1 MLNKN
6 SSFNMPR
13 LFGRNHCHETPHMIN
28 YVEERLQGKQ
38 AQEPVLKYPIHITLL
53 NYFKR
58 LFESERRMAVSSK
71 KLIKITASLSD
82 FDVNMT
88 HIANKQIQFAQEI
101 ALLSESNL
109 AVVEQTNASMHSVN
123 DTINKT
129 SETLQQLSDAS
140 EELMKSNYN
149 SLKQLKDVND
159 LKDNVIMDATLMG
172 EKIEQLVTMAN
183 HVNDIVNGVEAIAE
197 QTNLLAL
204 NASIEA
210 ARAGEHGRG
219 FAVVAEEIRKLADDT
234 KKSLDSMKSF
244 MKDIQDAAKQGK
256 ESMDN
261 TMSLTQKMSHEIE
274 MITGTMQENVQMLQ
288 TTISKVQDINEAM
301 AGIRTAT
308 EEINRA
314 MEISSRDSENLVR
327 MTQTIHQDALASAN
341 FAKQIAQIDNE
352 LSDIVKEQMEA
363 LQGSTNALSNEEFLE
378 TIENAKSAHLRWI
391 SNLDR
396 IINEMKTYP
405 LQTDSTKCTF
415 GHFYNAIKVTHPAIL
430 NDWIM
435 VGKIH
440 DNFHVM
446 GLEAIK
452 AVEKGDEAQAREYR
466 RRAGELSKEMF
477 VYLDKVSGEVNRMSK
492 EGRQIMADG
501 ISKTIHLDH
510 HTCAH
515 GHDHHHT
522 HCSN

>member
-1 MLNKN
+1 
-6 SSFNMPR
+6 
-13 LFGRNHCHETPHMIN
+13 
-28 YVEERLQGKQ
+28 
-38 AQEPVLKYPIHITLL
+38 
-53 NYFKR
+53 
-58 LFESERRMAVSSK
+58 
-71 KLIKITASLSD
+71 
-82 FDVNMT
+82 
-88 HIANKQIQFAQEI
+88 
-101 ALLSESNL
+101 
-109 AVVEQTNASMHSVN
+109 
-123 DTINKT
+123 
-129 SETLQQLSDAS
+129 
-140 EELMKSNYN
+140 MKSNYN

-183 HVNDIVNGVEAIAE
+183 HVNDIVNGVEATAE

-204 NASIEA
+204 NAYWS

-244 MKDIQDAAKQGK
+244 MKDIQDVAKQGK

-301 AGIRTAT
+301 AGIRIAT
-308 EEINRA
+308 EEINRPWKYPA
-314 MEISSRDSENLVR
+314 GIPKTRCVWPKPSIR
-327 MTQTIHQDALASAN
+327 MLWPEPTLLN
-341 FAKQIAQIDNE
+341 KFAQIDNE

-363 LQGSTNALSNEEFLE
+363 PQGSTNALSNEEFLE

-396 IINEMKTYP
+396 IINEMKTYT

-452 AVEKGDEAQAREYR
+452 AVEKEMKLRLENI
-466 RRAGELSKEMF
+466 GEGPEN
-477 VYLDKVSGEVNRMSK
+477 YLRKCLCTWIRFLEK
-492 EGRQIMADG
+492 
-501 ISKTIHLDH
+501 
-510 HTCAH
+510 
-515 GHDHHHT
+515 
-522 HCSN
+522 